1 MLLYFLIFGVVISG
15 IFLYYSYYIAPRL
28 NPSYKAMQYLK
39 NGKVYDAIIEFKKAL
54 DRKPDDFVIHA
65 KLADLYLQ
73 ENEIDQAVSHLEQ
86 IISINKY
93 NYEVEKVEI
102 QKKLA
107 RAYDLREEYDK
118 ALQVYLEILNYM
130 PLDADS
136 LYYIAFT
143 ALGQEEFE
151 IAQKYFEKLVKM
163 LPDSFEVAFAAGI
176 CSYQNQ
182 RINDSATYFKL
193 ASSLRPG
200 SDIANIAYA
209 FALQRKGD
217 FRQALLALQK
227 IGDTD
232 KDPEVI
238 FIARRLQGILLMQ
251 SRKFDESVKVF
262 QELISFLKKNEM
274 ADALLMTLYDIGF
287 ACIKAEKTNLAYQY
301 WNELYELDKSYK
313 KVQHLVTLLRKE
325 MELEY
330 KYTLE
335 ESEFS
340 VEEYIQPWLED
351 SFPKDF
357 LWNLCGLKS
366 DKQINFRGLMTT
378 ARLSKGTSD
387 KADLG
392 AEQFVNY
399 DNILQFIKLNV
410 ENFRIVSNRI
420 VSKLGYKVDQI
431 LTTYRE
437 NDGVDFLAVS
447 PEKEKVLVWVRRWEK
462 TKVGEI
468 PLRNFAQAIND
479 MKTARGIFITSA
491 DLTPTAE
498 SSLENLS
505 KVKVVRPD
513 ELAMLLEGLL

>member
-1 MLLYFLIFGVVISG
+1 MLLYFLIFGVILSG

-54 DRKPDDFVIHA
+54 DRRPDNFVIHA

-73 ENEIDQAVSHLEQ
+73 ENEIDQAVSHLERVLA
-86 IISINKY
+86 INKY
-93 NYEVEKVEI
+93 NYEVEKVDV

-118 ALQVYLEILNYM
+118 ALQVYLDILNYM
-130 PLDADS
+130 PLDVDS
-136 LYYIAFT
+136 LYYISFT

-151 IAQKYFEKLVKM
+151 IAQKYLEKLIKM
-163 LPDSFEVAFAAGI
+163 MPDNFEVAFAAGI

-182 RINDSATYFKL
+182 RINDAVTYFKS
-193 ASSLRPG
+193 ASSLRPA

-209 FALQRKGD
+209 FSLQRKGD
-217 FRQALLALQK
+217 FRQALLSLQK
-227 IGDTD
+227 IGEAD

-251 SRKFDESVKVF
+251 YRKFDESVKMF
-262 QELISFLKKNEM
+262 QELISFLKKNDM
-274 ADALLMTLYDIGF
+274 TDALLMILYDIGF

-313 KVQHLVTLLRKE
+313 KVQHLITLLRKE
-325 MELEY
+325 MEIEY
-330 KYTLE
+330 KYAIE
-335 ESEFS
+335 ESEGS
-340 VEEYIQPWLED
+340 VEDYIQPWLEE

-357 LWNLCGLKS
+357 LWNVCGLKS
-366 DKQINFRGLMTT
+366 DKQINIRGLMTT
-378 ARLSKGTSD
+378 GRLSKGISE
-387 KADLG
+387 KQNIG
-392 AEQFVNY
+392 VEQFVNY
-399 DNILQFIKLNV
+399 DNIVQFAKLNV
-410 ENFRIVSNRI
+410 ENFKIISNRL
-420 VSKLGYKVDQI
+420 VAKLGYKVDQI

-447 PEKEKVLVWVRRWEK
+447 PEKEKVLIWVRRWEK

-479 MKTARGIFITSA
+479 IKANGGLFITSA
-491 DLTPTAE
+491 ELTQTAE
-498 SSLENLS
+498 NSLTNLS
-505 KVKVVRPD
+505 KVKVIRPD
-513 ELAMLLEGLL
+513 ELAILLEGLL